1 MTQQLLLTTDERGV
15 RTLTLNRPE
24 RHNALNGEL
33 IGELIAALDAC
44 NSDTNVRVVVITGAG
59 ASFSSGAD
67 LEWMKGSINYDEAT
81 NRKDAMQLATLMR
94 TIYNLHK
101 PTIAR
106 VNGPAYG
113 GGLGIIACCDIA
125 IATTTAQFAF
135 TEVRLGLAPAVISP
149 YILMSI
155 GPSHARRL
163 FLTAE
168 QFSSSEALGYGLVHQ
183 VVESDTLNGAVEKQV
198 GMLLKAGP
206 EAIKACKRLIPRLSN
221 EAIDNELVALI
232 AALRASPEGQEGLS
246 AFLDKRKPNWIKEQ

>member
-1 MTQQLLLTTDERGV
+1 MRQLLVTTDGRGV

-44 NSDTNVRVVVITGAG
+44 NSDANVRIVVITGAG

-67 LEWMKGSINYDEAT
+67 LEWMRASVNYDEAA
-81 NRKDAMQLATLMR
+81 NRRDAMQLATLMH
-94 TIYNLHK
+94 TLYDMQK

-106 VNGPAYG
+106 VNGPSYG
-113 GGLGIIACCDIA
+113 GGLGVIACCDIA
-125 IATTTAQFAF
+125 IAATTAQFAF

-155 GPSHARRL
+155 GPRHARRL

-168 QFSSSEALGYGLVHQ
+168 QFGSREALEFGLVHQ
-183 VVESDTLNGAVEKQV
+183 VVESEALSGAVEQQI
-198 GMLLKAGP
+198 GMLLKTGP

-221 EAIDNELVALI
+221 EEIDGELVALI

-246 AFLDKRKPNWIKEQ
+246 AFLEKRKPKWIKE

>member
-1 MTQQLLLTTDERGV
+1 MAQLLVTTDERGV

-33 IGELIAALDAC
+33 ISELIAALDEC
-44 NSDTNVRVVVITGAG
+44 NSDVNVRVVVITGAG

-67 LEWMKGSINYDEAT
+67 LEWMRTSINHDAAA
-81 NRKDAMQLATLMR
+81 NRKDAQQLAILMR
-94 TIYNLHK
+94 TLYDLHK

-106 VNGPAYG
+106 INGPSYG

-125 IATTTAQFAF
+125 IATITAQFAF
-135 TEVRLGLAPAVISP
+135 TEVRLGLVPAVISP

-155 GPSHARRL
+155 GPRHARRL

-168 QFSSSEALGYGLVHQ
+168 QFSSSEALGFGLVHQ
-183 VVESDTLNGAVEKQV
+183 VVASEALNEAVEKQI

-206 EAIKACKRLIPRLSN
+206 EAIKACKRLIPRFSSD
-221 EAIDNELVALI
+221 EIDGELVALI
-232 AALRASPEGQEGLS
+232 AALRASPEGQEGLT
-246 AFLDKRKPNWIKEQ
+246 AFLEKRKPNWIKK

>member
-1 MTQQLLLTTDERGV
+1 MTQLLVTTDERGV

-33 IGELIAALDAC
+33 IGELIATLDEC
-44 NSDTNVRVVVITGAG
+44 NKDVNVRVVVITGAG
-59 ASFSSGAD
+59 TSFSSGAD
-67 LEWMKGSINYDEAT
+67 LEWMKASVNYDEAT
-81 NRKDAMQLATLMR
+81 NRKDAMQLSTLMS
-94 TIYNLHK
+94 TIYDLHK

-106 VNGPAYG
+106 INGPSYG

-125 IATTTAQFAF
+125 IASTTAQFAF

-168 QFSSSEALGYGLVHQ
+168 QFSSSEASGFGLVHQ
-183 VVESDTLNGAVEKQV
+183 VVESDALNGAVEKQI

-206 EAIKACKRLIPRLSN
+206 EAIKMCKRLIPHLSN
-221 EAIDNELVALI
+221 EEIDGELVALI
-232 AALRASPEGQEGLS
+232 AALRASPEGQEGLT
-246 AFLDKRKPNWIKEQ
+246 AFLDKREPNWIKEQ

>member
-1 MTQQLLLTTDERGV
+1 MTQLIITTDERGV

-24 RHNALNGEL
+24 RHNALNAEL
-33 IGELIAALDAC
+33 INELITSLDEC
-44 NSDTNVRVVVITGAG
+44 NRDATVRVVVITGAG

-67 LEWMKGSINYDEAT
+67 LEWMRASVHHDEAS
-81 NRKDAMQLATLMR
+81 NRKDALQLAILMR
-94 TIYNLHK
+94 TLYDLQK

-106 VNGPAYG
+106 INGPSYG

-125 IATTTAQFAF
+125 IASTTAQFSF

-168 QFSSSEALGYGLVHQ
+168 QFSSSEALGFGLVHQ
-183 VVESDTLNGAVEKQV
+183 VAESDALNAAVEKQI

-206 EAIKACKRLIPRLSN
+206 AAIKACKRLIPRLSN
-221 EAIDNELVALI
+221 EAIDSELAALI

-246 AFLDKRKPNWIKEQ
+246 AFLEKRKPNWIKE